1 MKDFKPST
9 FYISLI
15 DLFAI
20 LLPGAIAALVIY
32 HFNRLAIDGFLDVGK
47 DNTAFYS
54 SFVLLFSAYLFGHII
69 SQVSAYLDDYVYDR
83 LKDKVYKDQKRVN
96 KVKEIRENR
105 YGNKMTPVYVN
116 TFNWSVFKLQKEYP
130 EAADEV
136 ERYMADSKFF
146 RSLFVIMMVLG
157 CVFLF
162 QSGIGLTVKLA
173 CFALAA
179 FSMVRYFKKRRK
191 STETA
196 YQYIIFSER

>member
-1 MKDFKPST
+1 
-9 FYISLI
+9 
-15 DLFAI
+15 
-20 LLPGAIAALVIY
+20 
-32 HFNRLAIDGFLDVGK
+32 
-47 DNTAFYS
+47 
-54 SFVLLFSAYLFGHII
+54 VLLFSAYLFGHII

-83 LKDKVYKDQKRVN
+83 LKDKVYKDQKCVN

-105 YGNKMTPVYVN
+105 YGNKMTPVYVS

-162 QSGIGLTVKLA
+162 QPGIGLTVKLA

-196 YQYIIFSER
+196 YKYIIFSEELNTPKDK

>member
-1 MKDFKPST
+1 M
-9 FYISLI
+9 
-15 DLFAI
+15 
-20 LLPGAIAALVIY
+20 
-32 HFNRLAIDGFLDVGK
+32 
-47 DNTAFYS
+47 
-54 SFVLLFSAYLFGHII
+54 LLFSAYLFGHII

-83 LKDKVYKDQKRVN
+83 LKDKVYKDQKCVN

-105 YGNKMTPVYVN
+105 YGNKMTPVYVS

-162 QSGIGLTVKLA
+162 QPGIGLTVKLA

-196 YQYIIFSER
+196 YKYIIFSEELNTPKDK

>member
-1 MKDFKPST
+1 
-9 FYISLI
+9 
-15 DLFAI
+15 
-20 LLPGAIAALVIY
+20 
-32 HFNRLAIDGFLDVGK
+32 
-47 DNTAFYS
+47 
-54 SFVLLFSAYLFGHII
+54 
-69 SQVSAYLDDYVYDR
+69 
-83 LKDKVYKDQKRVN
+83 
-96 KVKEIRENR
+96 
-105 YGNKMTPVYVN
+105 MTPAYVN

-179 FSMVRYFKKRRK
+179 FSMVRYFNKRRK

-196 YQYIIFSER
+196 LNILYCRRCLIRSRTSSVLNQINGLVSVTGARHYQSMEDRCNSGPDHYIFSL